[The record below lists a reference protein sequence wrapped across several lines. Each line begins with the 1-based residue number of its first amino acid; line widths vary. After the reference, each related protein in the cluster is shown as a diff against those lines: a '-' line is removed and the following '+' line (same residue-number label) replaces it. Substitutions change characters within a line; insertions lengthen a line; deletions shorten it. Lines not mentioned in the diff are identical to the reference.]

1 MATFR
6 RFLLRLVHFFQPHR
20 ADSELERELAA
31 HLGVLEDEY
40 KRRGLTDAEARLAA
54 RRAFGGVAQAKEL
67 HRDAR
72 SFRWLSDLRQD
83 TRFAARALVGAPGFT
98 AVVIGTLALGIGAN
112 TAIFSVVHAV
122 LLRSLP
128 YPGADRFVRI
138 AIQFDPDDG
147 SGSKTSAA
155 PVSFQDLE
163 VLRSRSRTLS
173 NLGSYGPEAVTLS
186 GRGEAVHL
194 SGVRISPQVMAML
207 EATPLMGRLL
217 EPREEA
223 SGLDRVAVISYSMWQ
238 RRFGADDAILGKPI
252 VLDGIQYEV
261 VGVMRPGFQ
270 FPNADAEFWTPFVW
284 RPGQRS
290 TVVGRLTAGASFLT
304 ASTEVNDLMRLARE
318 ERRSAGGPSP
328 IGPLSSPGA
337 APRPGPPPSAGPPP
351 PPGSRAGAPPPP
363 PGPGAGSPPPPPG
376 PGAGPPPPP
385 SGGAAKGAGTLRS
398 EPIPKRFFVVN
409 LHGELVAGAKT
420 PLVILSGAVGFVLL
434 IACVNV
440 GGLLLARGIRRE
452 REIWV
457 RLALGA
463 GRGRVVRQ
471 LVTESMLL
479 TLVGGFAGI
488 WLAVSGVRW
497 LRVFG
502 AGMPRQ
508 DLGASSIV
516 PRLHEVGIDGTV
528 LLFALGVSVVA
539 GLACGL
545 APALWQSHVE
555 ARGELARET
564 SLSAPGFN
572 VFRRSRGRALLVVVQ
587 IGLAVVLLLSS
598 GLLIRS
604 FLKLS
609 SVDPGY
615 ATTRVLTF
623 QVALSPNQPALRFSE
638 ELIAR
643 VQGLPGVRAAGYA
656 DHLPLTRSNLGH
668 AQLSPR
674 SQARQSSTAA
684 PPPPPPPGVVGKP
697 DFPVAHLV
705 SRDFLSAL
713 GVDVIEGRGFSD
725 ADPVGRPHSLLIN
738 RTLARSGFV
747 GENPVGAR
755 VYTGDVPWDI
765 IGIVEDVRET
775 GLADPPGSAIFANL
789 ERAGADSRLFEHSS
803 PYFAVRTDG
812 SPTALVPA
820 IREIV
825 RQLDPQTAPDRIAT
839 MEQILSNSM
848 LQPRFYAGMFGLF
861 ALIAGTLAVVGIY
874 GGIAFAVSSRTREIG
889 IRVALGASR
898 YQVFRAIVGD
908 VLLLA
913 AVGIAAGVAGGAML
927 TRYLQ
932 QMLFELTPL
941 DPAVFI
947 AMPVVLAS
955 AVLGAAFLSARPAL
969 TVVPLAALRHE

>member
-20 ADSELERELAA
+20 AESELERELAA

-98 AVVIGTLALGIGAN
+98 AVVVGTLALGIGAN

-128 YPGADRFVRI
+128 FPGADRFVRI
-138 AIQFDPDDG
+138 ATQFQPDDG
-147 SGSKTSAA
+147 SGIKTSVA
-155 PVSFQDLE
+155 SMSSEDLE
-163 VLRSRSRTLS
+163 FLRSRSRTLS
-173 NLGSYGPEAVTLS
+173 NLGTYVLEAVTLS
-186 GRGEAVHL
+186 GRGEATHL
-194 SGVRISPQVMAML
+194 NGVRISPQVMAML

-223 SGLDRVAVISYSMWQ
+223 AGLDRVTVISYAMWQ
-238 RRFGADDAILGKPI
+238 RRFGGDDAILGKTI

-284 RPGQRS
+284 GVRQRPH
-290 TVVGRLTAGASFLT
+290 VVGRLAAGASFLT
-304 ASTEVNDLMRLARE
+304 ASTEVNDLMRVLGE
-318 ERRSAGGPSP
+318 ERRSAGGPSS
-328 IGPLSSPGA
+328 IGPPSSPGA

-351 PPGSRAGAPPPP
+351 PPGPRAGPPPPP
-363 PGPGAGSPPPPPG
+363 PGPGP
-376 PGAGPPPPP
+376 GPPPPP
-385 SGGAAKGAGTLRS
+385 SGGPARGAGPR
-398 EPIPKRFFVVN
+398 EPIWRRLIVVS
-409 LHGELVAGAKT
+409 LHGDLTAAART
-420 PLVILSGAVGFVLL
+420 PLVILSSAVGFVLL

-463 GRGRVVRQ
+463 GRSRVVRQ

-488 WLAVSGVRW
+488 WLAVAGVRW
-497 LRVFG
+497 LRMFG

-516 PRLHEVGIDGTV
+516 PRLDEVGIDGTV
-528 LLFALGVSVVA
+528 LLFALGVSTIA

-555 ARGELARET
+555 ARGALARET

-572 VFRRSRGRALLVVVQ
+572 LLRRSRGRALLVVVQ
-587 IGLAVVLLLSS
+587 IGLAVVLLLGS

-643 VQGLPGVRAAGYA
+643 VQRLPGVQAAGYA

-668 AQLSPR
+668 THLSTR
-674 SQARQSSTAA
+674 SQAGQSVGP
-684 PPPPPPPGVVGKP
+684 PPPPPPPGVVGTP
-697 DFPVAHLV
+697 EFPITHLV

-713 GVDVIEGRGFSD
+713 GVDVIAGRGFSD

-747 GENPVGAR
+747 GENPVGTR

-839 MEQILSNSM
+839 MEQILSNSI

-947 AMPVVLAS
+947 AVPLVLGS

-969 TVVPLAALRHE
+969 TVAPLAALRHE

>member
-1 MATFR
+1 M
-6 RFLLRLVHFFQPHR
+6 
-20 ADSELERELAA
+20 
-31 HLGVLEDEY
+31 GCC
-40 KRRGLTDAEARLAA
+40 
-54 RRAFGGVAQAKEL
+54 
-67 HRDAR
+67 
-72 SFRWLSDLRQD
+72 
-83 TRFAARALVGAPGFT
+83 
-98 AVVIGTLALGIGAN
+98 
-112 TAIFSVVHAV
+112 
-122 LLRSLP
+122 
-128 YPGADRFVRI
+128 
-138 AIQFDPDDG
+138 
-147 SGSKTSAA
+147 
-155 PVSFQDLE
+155 
-163 VLRSRSRTLS
+163 SR
-173 NLGSYGPEAVTLS
+173 
-186 GRGEAVHL
+186 
-194 SGVRISPQVMAML
+194 
-207 EATPLMGRLL
+207 
-217 EPREEA
+217 EA
-223 SGLDRVAVISYSMWQ
+223 SGA
-238 RRFGADDAILGKPI
+238 
-252 VLDGIQYEV
+252 
-261 VGVMRPGFQ
+261 
-270 FPNADAEFWTPFVW
+270 NA
-284 RPGQRS
+284 R
-290 TVVGRLTAGASFLT
+290 
-304 ASTEVNDLMRLARE
+304 
-318 ERRSAGGPSP
+318 
-328 IGPLSSPGA
+328 
-337 APRPGPPPSAGPPP
+337 
-351 PPGSRAGAPPPP
+351 
-363 PGPGAGSPPPPPG
+363 
-376 PGAGPPPPP
+376 
-385 SGGAAKGAGTLRS
+385 
-398 EPIPKRFFVVN
+398 
-409 LHGELVAGAKT
+409 
-420 PLVILSGAVGFVLL
+420 
-434 IACVNV
+434 
-440 GGLLLARGIRRE
+440 
-452 REIWV
+452 IWV

-463 GRGRVVRQ
+463 GRSRVVRQ

-516 PRLHEVGIDGTV
+516 PRLDEVGIDGTV

-572 VFRRSRGRALLVVVQ
+572 LFRRSRGRALLVVVQ
-587 IGLAVVLLLSS
+587 IGLAVVLLLGS

-623 QVALSPNQPALRFSE
+623 QVALSPNQSALRFSE

-668 AQLSPR
+668 VQLSPR
-674 SQARQSSTAA
+674 SQARQSTAA
-684 PPPPPPPGVVGKP
+684 PPPPPPGVPGKP

-747 GENPVGAR
+747 GEHPVGTR

-775 GLADPPGSAIFANL
+775 GLADPPGPRSL
-789 ERAGADSRLFEHSS
+789 PTWSDRVTDSSCLITPP

-825 RQLDPQTAPDRIAT
+825 RQLDPQSAPDRIAT
-839 MEQILSNSM
+839 MEQILSNSI

-941 DPAVFI
+941 DPGVFI

-969 TVVPLAALRHE
+969 TVAPLTALRHE

>member
-1 MATFR
+1 MATVQ
-6 RFLLRLVHFFQPHR
+6 RFLLRLVHFFRPHR
-20 ADSELERELAA
+20 AESELERELAA

-40 KRRGLTDAEARLAA
+40 KRRGMADDDARLAA
-54 RRAFGGVAQAKEL
+54 RRALGGVAQVKEL

-72 SFRWLSDLRQD
+72 SFRWLNDLRQD
-83 TRFAARALVGAPGFT
+83 TRFAVRALLRAPGFT
-98 AVVIGTLALGIGAN
+98 AVVVGTLALGIGAN

-128 YPGADRFVRI
+128 FPGADRFVRI
-138 AIQFDPDDG
+138 AMQFDPEDG
-147 SGSKTSAA
+147 SGIKTSAA
-155 PVSFQDLE
+155 PMSFPDLE

-173 NLGSYGPEAVTLS
+173 NVGTYVTEAVTLS
-186 GRGEAVHL
+186 GRGEAAYMT
-194 SGVRISPQVMAML
+194 GVRISPQVMAML

-217 EPREEA
+217 EPRDEA

-238 RRFGADDAILGKPI
+238 RRFGADDAILGKTI
-252 VLDGIQYEV
+252 ALDGIQYEI
-261 VGVMRPGFQ
+261 VGVMRPGFE

-284 RPGQRS
+284 GPRQRP
-290 TVVGRLTAGASFLT
+290 TIVGRLTGGASFQT
-304 ASTEVNDLMRLARE
+304 ASTEVTDLMRLARE
-318 ERRSAGGPSP
+318 DSRSP
-328 IGPLSSPGA
+328 
-337 APRPGPPPSAGPPP
+337 GPPP
-351 PPGSRAGAPPPP
+351 PPESRAGAPPPP
-363 PGPGAGSPPPPPG
+363 PGPRAGPPPPPPGPHAGPPSPPPGPRAGPPPPPG
-376 PGAGPPPPP
+376 PGAAPPSPP
-385 SGGAAKGAGTLRS
+385 SGGAAKGAGIFRS
-398 EPIPKRFFVVN
+398 EPIPTRFFVVP
-409 LHGELVAGAKT
+409 LHAELIAGAKT
-420 PLVILSGAVGFVLL
+420 PLVILSAAVGFVLL

-457 RLALGA
+457 RMALGA

-479 TLVGGFAGI
+479 TLVGGLAGI
-488 WLAVSGVRW
+488 WLAVTGVRW

-502 AGMPRQ
+502 AAMPRQ
-508 DLGASSIV
+508 DLGAASIV
-516 PRLHEVGIDGTV
+516 PRLDEVGIDVTV
-528 LLFALGVSVVA
+528 LLFALAVSVGA

-555 ARGELARET
+555 ARGELARGT
-564 SLSAPGFN
+564 SVSAPGFN

-587 IGLAVVLLLSS
+587 ISLAVVLLLGS

-604 FLKLS
+604 VLKLS
-609 SVDPGY
+609 SVNPGY

-623 QVALSPNQPALRFSE
+623 QVALPPNQSALTFSE

-643 VQGLPGVRAAGYA
+643 VQRLSGVRAAGYA

-668 AQLSPR
+668 VRLSLR
-674 SQARQSSTAA
+674 SQTRQSTSA
-684 PPPPPPPGVVGKP
+684 PLPPPPPGVGEP

-705 SRDFLSAL
+705 SRGFLPAL

-738 RTLARSGFV
+738 RALARSGFA
-747 GENPVGAR
+747 GEHPVGTR

-765 IGIVEDVRET
+765 VGIVEDVRET
-775 GLADPPGSAIFANL
+775 GLADPPGAAIFANL
-789 ERAGADSRLFEHSS
+789 ERTGADSTLFEHSS

-820 IREIV
+820 IRAIV
-825 RQLDPQTAPDRIAT
+825 RQLDPQVAPDRIAT
-839 MEQILSNSM
+839 MEDIVSNSI

-861 ALIAGTLAVVGIY
+861 AFIAGTLAVVGIY

-889 IRVALGASR
+889 IRMALGASK
-898 YQVFRAIVGD
+898 YQVFRAVVGD
-908 VLLLA
+908 VLVLA
-913 AVGIAAGVAGGAML
+913 AVGIATGVAGGAML

-932 QMLFELTPL
+932 QMLFGLTPL

-969 TVVPLAALRHE
+969 SVAPLTALRHE

>member
-1 MATFR
+1 MAAIR
-6 RFLLRLVHFFQPHR
+6 RFLHRLVHFVQPYR
-20 ADSELERELAA
+20 AESELERELAA
-31 HLGVLEDEY
+31 HLGVAEDEY

-54 RRAFGGVAQAKEL
+54 RRALGGVTRAQEL

-72 SFRWLSDLRQD
+72 SFRWLNDLRQD
-83 TRFAARALVGAPGFT
+83 TRFAVRALRRAPGFT
-98 AVVIGTLALGIGAN
+98 AVVVSTLALGIGAN

-128 YPGADRFVRI
+128 YPGADRFIRI
-138 AIQFDPDDG
+138 AIDFDPDDG
-147 SGSKTSAA
+147 SGPTTSAA

-163 VLRSRSRTLS
+163 VLRSRSQALS
-173 NLGSYGPEAVTLS
+173 NLGTYVPEAVTLS

-194 SGVRISPQVMAML
+194 GGVRISPQVMAML

-217 EPREEA
+217 EPRDEA

-238 RRFGADDAILGKPI
+238 RRLGADDHVLGKAI
-252 VLDGIQYEV
+252 VLDGLHYQV

-270 FPNADAEFWTPFVW
+270 FPNADAEFWTPLVW
-284 RPGQRS
+284 GPRDRR
-290 TVVGRLTAGASFLT
+290 TVVGRLTAAASLLT

-318 ERRSAGGPSP
+318 EHRP
-328 IGPLSSPGA
+328 PG
-337 APRPGPPPSAGPPP
+337 GPPPPPAPRAGPPP
-351 PPGSRAGAPPPP
+351 PP
-363 PGPGAGSPPPPPG
+363 PGPA
-376 PGAGPPPPP
+376 AGPPPPP
-385 SGGAAKGAGTLRS
+385 SGGAKSAGTLRS
-398 EPIPKRFFVVN
+398 EPMPQRFLVVG
-409 LHGELVAGAKT
+409 LLGELIAGAKT

-463 GRGRVVRQ
+463 GRSRVVRQ
-471 LVTESMLL
+471 LITESLLL
-479 TLVGGFAGI
+479 TLVGGFAGV
-488 WLAVSGVRW
+488 WLAVTGIRW

-508 DLGASSIV
+508 DLGATAIV
-516 PRLHEVGIDGTV
+516 PRLDEVGIDGTV
-528 LLFALGVSVVA
+528 LLFALGVSIVA
-539 GLACGL
+539 GLACGA

-555 ARGELARET
+555 VRGELARET
-564 SLSAPGFN
+564 SLSSPGFDL
-572 VFRRSRGRALLVVVQ
+572 FRRSRGRALLVVVQ
-587 IGLAVVLLLSS
+587 VGLAIVLLLSS

-615 ATTRVLTF
+615 ATTGVLTF
-623 QVALSPNQPALRFSE
+623 QVALPPNQSALTFSE

-643 VQGLPGVRAAGYA
+643 VERLPGVRAAGYA

-668 AQLSPR
+668 AQLSSR
-674 SQARQSSTAA
+674 SQARQSAVA
-684 PPPPPPPGVVGKP
+684 PPPPPPPGVTGKP
-697 DFPVAHLV
+697 DFPVVHLV

-725 ADPVGRPHSLLIN
+725 ADPVGGPHSLLIN

-747 GENPVGAR
+747 GEHPVGTR
-755 VYTGDVPWDI
+755 VYTGNVPWDI
-765 IGIVEDVRET
+765 IGVVEDVRET

-789 ERAGADSRLFEHSS
+789 DRAGADSTLFEHSS

-820 IREIV
+820 IRAIA
-825 RQLDPQTAPDRIAT
+825 RQLDPQIAPDRIAT
-839 MEQILSNSM
+839 MEEILSNSI
-848 LQPRFYAGMFGLF
+848 LQPRFYAGVFGLF

-889 IRVALGASR
+889 IRVALGASK

-908 VLLLA
+908 MLLLA
-913 AVGIAAGVAGGAML
+913 AVGIAGGVSGGAML

-947 AMPVVLAS
+947 AVPVVLAG
-955 AVLGAAFLSARPAL
+955 AVVGAAFLSARPAL
-969 TVVPLAALRHE
+969 TVAPLAALRHE

>member
-1 MATFR
+1 MATLR
-6 RFLLRLVHFFQPHR
+6 RFLLRLVNFFQPHR
-20 ADSELERELAA
+20 AESELERELAA
-31 HLGVLEDEY
+31 HVGVLEDEY

-83 TRFAARALVGAPGFT
+83 TRFAARALLRAPGFT
-98 AVVIGTLALGIGAN
+98 AVVVGTLALGIGAN

-122 LLRSLP
+122 LRSLP

-138 AIQFDPDDG
+138 AIQFDPGDG
-147 SGSKTSAA
+147 SGIKTSAA
-155 PVSFQDLE
+155 PVSIQDLD

-173 NLGSYGPEAVTLS
+173 NLGTYDTEAVTLS

-194 SGVRISPQVMAML
+194 NGVRISPQVMAML

-217 EPREEA
+217 EPGEEA
-223 SGLDRVAVISYSMWQ
+223 AGLDRVAVISHSMWQ
-238 RRFGADDAILGKPI
+238 RRLGADDAILGKTI

-270 FPNADAEFWTPFVW
+270 FPNPDTEFWTPFVW
-284 RPGQRS
+284 GPRQRPM
-290 TVVGRLTAGASFLT
+290 VVGRLTAGASFLT
-304 ASTEVNDLMRLARE
+304 ASTEVNDLMRVARE
-318 ERRSAGGPSP
+318 ERRSAG
-328 IGPLSSPGA
+328 
-337 APRPGPPPSAGPPP
+337 PPP
-351 PPGSRAGAPPPP
+351 PPGAGVGAPPP
-363 PGPGAGSPPPPPG
+363 PGPGP
-376 PGAGPPPPP
+376 GPPPPP
-385 SGGAAKGAGTLRS
+385 SGGAATGVGPLRS
-398 EPIPKRFFVVN
+398 EPIPTRFFVVA
-409 LHGELVAGAKT
+409 LHDESGAKT

-463 GRGRVVRQ
+463 GRSRVVRQ

-479 TLVGGFAGI
+479 TLVGGFSGI

-508 DLGASSIV
+508 DLGVSSIV
-516 PRLHEVGIDGTV
+516 PRLHEVGIDATV

-545 APALWQSHVE
+545 APALWQTHVE
-555 ARGELARET
+555 VRGELARET
-564 SLSAPGFN
+564 MLSAPGFN
-572 VFRRSRGRALLVVVQ
+572 LFRRSRGRALLVVVQ
-587 IGLAVVLLLSS
+587 IGLAVVLLLGS

-623 QVALSPNQPALRFSE
+623 QVALSPNQPALRFSD

-668 AQLSPR
+668 AQLSHR
-674 SQARQSSTAA
+674 SDARQSTVA
-684 PPPPPPPGVVGKP
+684 PPPPPPSVTGQP
-697 DFPVAHLV
+697 DFPAAHLV

-725 ADPVGRPHSLLIN
+725 ADPVSRPHSLLIN

-747 GENPVGAR
+747 GEHPVGTR

-775 GLADPPGSAIFANL
+775 GLADLPGSAIFANV
-789 ERAGADSRLFEHSS
+789 ERTGADSTLFEHSS

-812 SPTALVPA
+812 APTALVPA
-820 IREIV
+820 IRDIV

-839 MEQILSNSM
+839 MEQILSNSI
-848 LQPRFYAGMFGLF
+848 LQPRFYAGTFGLF

-874 GGIAFAVSSRTREIG
+874 GSIAFAVSSRTREIG

-898 YQVFRAIVGD
+898 QHVFRAIVGD

-913 AVGIAAGVAGGAML
+913 AVGIAAGVAGGAVL

-932 QMLFELTPL
+932 QMLFDLTPL

-947 AMPVVLAS
+947 AMPIVLAG
-955 AVLGAAFLSARPAL
+955 AVLGAALLSARPAL
-969 TVVPLAALRHE
+969 TVAPLAALRHE

>member
-1 MATFR
+1 MATIR

-20 ADSELERELAA
+20 AEFELERELAA

-40 KRRGLTDAEARLAA
+40 KRRGLTDADARFAA
-54 RRAFGGVAQAKEL
+54 RRALGGVARAKEL

-72 SFRWLSDLRQD
+72 SFRWLNDLRQD
-83 TRFAARALVGAPGFT
+83 LRFAVRALLRAPGFT
-98 AVVIGTLALGIGAN
+98 AVVVGTLALGIGAN

-128 YPGADRFVRI
+128 YPGADRFIRI
-138 AIQFDPDDG
+138 AIRFDPDDG
-147 SGSKTSAA
+147 SGIKTSAA
-155 PVSFQDLE
+155 PVSFQDLDL
-163 VLRSRSRTLS
+163 LRSRSQTLS
-173 NLGSYGPEAVTLS
+173 NLGTYVPEAVTLS

-194 SGVRISPQVMAML
+194 SGVRISPQIMAML
-207 EATPLMGRLL
+207 EATPMMGRLL

-223 SGLDRVAVISYSMWQ
+223 AGLDRVAVISFTMWQ
-238 RRFGADDAILGKPI
+238 RRLGADVDILGKTI

-270 FPNADAEFWTPFVW
+270 FPNADAEFWTPLVW
-284 RPGQRS
+284 GPRDRRA
-290 TVVGRLTAGASFLT
+290 VVGRLTAGASLLT
-304 ASTEVNDLMRLARE
+304 ATTEVNDLMRLAQQ
-318 ERRSAGGPSP
+318 ERRSAGGP
-328 IGPLSSPGA
+328 
-337 APRPGPPPSAGPPP
+337 PRPPGPRASSPPP
-351 PPGSRAGAPPPP
+351 PPGS
-363 PGPGAGSPPPPPG
+363 
-376 PGAGPPPPP
+376 GAGPPPPP
-385 SGGAAKGAGTLRS
+385 SEGAESAGALRS
-398 EPIPKRFFVVN
+398 EPIPTRFFVVP
-409 LHGELVAGAKT
+409 LHDELIASAKT
-420 PLVILSGAVGFVLL
+420 PLVILSGAVLFVLL

-463 GRGRVVRQ
+463 GRSRVVRQ

-479 TLVGGFAGI
+479 TLVGGLTGI
-488 WLAVSGVRW
+488 WLALSGVRW

-502 AGMPRQ
+502 AGMSRQ

-516 PRLHEVGIDGTV
+516 PRLHEVGIDRTV

-572 VFRRSRGRALLVVVQ
+572 LFRRSRGRALLVVVQ
-587 IGLAVVLLLSS
+587 IGLAVVLLLGS

-623 QVALSPNQPALRFSE
+623 QVALAPNQSALRFSE

-643 VQGLPGVRAAGYA
+643 VHRLPGVQAAGYA

-668 AQLSPR
+668 VQLSR
-674 SQARQSSTAA
+674 GSQAGQSAVAS
-684 PPPPPPPGVVGKP
+684 PPPPPPGVAGKP

-705 SRDFLSAL
+705 SRDFLPAL

-725 ADPVGRPHSLLIN
+725 ADPVGPPHGLLIN

-747 GENPVGAR
+747 GEHPVGAR

-775 GLADPPGSAIFANL
+775 GLADPPGAAIFANL
-789 ERAGADSRLFEHSS
+789 ERAGADSRLFENSS
-803 PYFAVRTDG
+803 PYFAVRTDR

-820 IREIV
+820 IREIA

-839 MEQILSNSM
+839 MEQILSNSI
-848 LQPRFYAGMFGLF
+848 LQPRFYAEMFGLF
-861 ALIAGTLAVVGIY
+861 ALIAGTLAVVAIY

-898 YQVFRAIVGD
+898 YQVFRAIAGD

-947 AMPVVLAS
+947 AMPVVLGS

-969 TVVPLAALRHE
+969 TVAPLSALRHE

>member
-1 MATFR
+1 MATVR
-6 RFLLRLVHFFQPHR
+6 RFLFRLVHFFQPHR
-20 ADSELERELAA
+20 AESELERELAA

-72 SFRWLSDLRQD
+72 SFRWLNDLRQD
-83 TRFAARALVGAPGFT
+83 TRFAARALLRAPAFT
-98 AVVIGTLALGIGAN
+98 AVVVGTLALGIGAN

-138 AIQFDPDDG
+138 DAQFDPDDG
-147 SGSKTSAA
+147 SGIKTSAA

-173 NLGSYGPEAVTLS
+173 NLGTYRTEAVTLS

-194 SGVRISPQVMAML
+194 NGVQISPQVMAML
-207 EATPLMGRLL
+207 EATPLIGRLL

-223 SGLDRVAVISYSMWQ
+223 AGLDRVAVISYSMWQ
-238 RRFGADDAILGKPI
+238 RRLGADEAILGKTI

-270 FPNADAEFWTPFVW
+270 FPNADAEFWTPLVW
-284 RPGQRS
+284 RPWQRS
-290 TVVGRLTAGASFLT
+290 RVVGRLTAGASFLT

-318 ERRSAGGPSP
+318 ERRSAGRPSP
-328 IGPLSSPGA
+328 TG
-337 APRPGPPPSAGPPP
+337 GPPP

-363 PGPGAGSPPPPPG
+363 PGPGAGPPPPPG
-376 PGAGPPPPP
+376 GGAG
-385 SGGAAKGAGTLRS
+385 KGDGPLRS
-398 EPIPKRFFVVN
+398 EPIPTRFFVVA
-409 LHGELVAGAKT
+409 LHDSAAAKT
-420 PLVILSGAVGFVLL
+420 PLVILSVAVGFVLL
-434 IACVNV
+434 IACVNA

-463 GRGRVVRQ
+463 GRSRVVRQ
-471 LVTESMLL
+471 LVTESTLL

-508 DLGASSIV
+508 DLDVSSVV
-516 PRLHEVGIDGTV
+516 PRLDEVGIDGTV

-572 VFRRSRGRALLVVVQ
+572 LFRRSRGRALVVVVQ
-587 IGLAVVLLLSS
+587 IGLAVVLLLGS
-598 GLLIRS
+598 GLVIRS

-609 SVDPGY
+609 SVNPGY
-615 ATTRVLTF
+615 ATTRLLTF
-623 QVALSPNQPALRFSE
+623 QVPLSPNQSALRFSAD
-638 ELIAR
+638 LIAR
-643 VQGLPGVRAAGYA
+643 IKGLPGVRAAGYA
-656 DHLPLTRSNLGH
+656 DHLPLSRSNPHVDLSTRS
-668 AQLSPR
+668 AP
-674 SQARQSSTAA
+674 SQSIGP
-684 PPPPPPPGVVGKP
+684 PPPPPPPGINGRP
-697 DFPVAHLV
+697 EFPVAHIV
-705 SRDFLSAL
+705 SRDFLAAL
-713 GVDVIEGRGFSD
+713 GIAVVEGRGFSD
-725 ADPVGRPHSLLIN
+725 ADPVGRPHSMLIN
-738 RTLARSGFV
+738 RTLARSGFL
-747 GENPVGAR
+747 GEHPVGTR
-755 VYTGDVPWDI
+755 VYTADVPWDI
-765 IGIVEDVRET
+765 TGIVEDARET
-775 GLADPPGSAIFANL
+775 GLADPPGPEIFVSL
-789 ERAGADSRLFEHSS
+789 ERSGTDDEQFGHSS
-803 PYFAVRTDG
+803 PYFAVRTDIP
-812 SPTALVPA
+812 SASLIPA
-820 IREIV
+820 IRRIV
-825 RQLDPQTAPDRIAT
+825 NEVDPQTAPDRIAT
-839 MEQILSNSM
+839 MEQILSNSI

-889 IRVALGASR
+889 IRVALGASQF
-898 YQVFRAIVGD
+898 QVFRAIVGD

-913 AVGIAAGVAGGAML
+913 ALGIAAGVAGGAML

-947 AMPVVLAS
+947 AMPLVLAS

-969 TVVPLAALRHE
+969 TVAPLAALRHE

>member
-1 MATFR
+1 MTTVR

-20 ADSELERELAA
+20 AESELERELAA

-72 SFRWLSDLRQD
+72 SFRWLNDLRQD
-83 TRFAARALVGAPGFT
+83 TRFAVRALLRAPGFT
-98 AVVIGTLALGIGAN
+98 AVVVGTLALGIGAN

-128 YPGADRFVRI
+128 YPGADRFARI
-138 AIQFDPDDG
+138 VTQFQPNDG
-147 SGSKTSAA
+147 SGIKTSVASE
-155 PVSFQDLE
+155 SFEDLE
-163 VLRSRSRTLS
+163 FLRSRSRTLS
-173 NLGSYGPEAVTLS
+173 NLGTYVPDAVTLS
-186 GRGEAVHL
+186 GRGEVVHL
-194 SGVRISPQVMAML
+194 NGVRISPQVMAML
-207 EATPLMGRLL
+207 DATPLMGRLL

-223 SGLDRVAVISYSMWQ
+223 AGLDRVAVISYAMWQ
-238 RRFGADDAILGKPI
+238 RRFGGDDAILGKTI

-284 RPGQRS
+284 GPQQRPH
-290 TVVGRLTAGASFLT
+290 VVGRLAAGASFPT
-304 ASTEVNDLMRLARE
+304 ASTEINDLMRLLGE
-318 ERRSAGGPSP
+318 ERRSA
-328 IGPLSSPGA
+328 
-337 APRPGPPPSAGPPP
+337 
-351 PPGSRAGAPPPP
+351 
-363 PGPGAGSPPPPPG
+363 PPPG

-385 SGGAAKGAGTLRS
+385 GRGPAVGAGPPRL
-398 EPIPKRFFVVN
+398 EPIWRRLMVVS
-409 LHGELVAGAKT
+409 LHGDLTAAART

-488 WLAVSGVRW
+488 WLAVGGVRW

-508 DLGASSIV
+508 DLGASSIL
-516 PRLHEVGIDGTV
+516 PRLDEVGIDGTV
-528 LLFALGVSVVA
+528 LLFALGVSIVA

-572 VFRRSRGRALLVVVQ
+572 LFHHSRGRAVLVVVQ
-587 IGLAVVLLLSS
+587 IGLAVVLLLSG

-615 ATTRVLTF
+615 ATTRVITF
-623 QVALSPNQPALRFSE
+623 QVALPANQPALRFSE
-638 ELIAR
+638 QLIAR
-643 VQGLPGVRAAGYA
+643 VQGLPGVKAAGYA

-668 AQLSPR
+668 AHLSTR
-674 SQARQSSTAA
+674 SRAGQSTGP
-684 PPPPPPPGVVGKP
+684 PPPPPPPGVVGTP
-697 DFPVAHLV
+697 EFPITHLV
-705 SRDFLSAL
+705 SRGFLSAL
-713 GVDVIEGRGFSD
+713 GVQVIEGRGFSD

-747 GENPVGAR
+747 GENPIGTR
-755 VYTGDVPWDI
+755 VYTNGIPWDI

-775 GLADPPGSAIFANL
+775 GLADPPGPEIFANL
-789 ERAGADSRLFEHSS
+789 EQTGTGGLFEHSS

-812 SPTALVPA
+812 SAAALVPA

-825 RQLDPQTAPDRIAT
+825 RQLDPQMAPDRIGT
-839 MEQILSNSM
+839 MEEILSNSI

-874 GGIAFAVSSRTREIG
+874 GVIAFAVSSRTREIG

-898 YQVFRAIVGD
+898 RQVFRTIVGD

-947 AMPVVLAS
+947 AMPAVLAG

-969 TVVPLAALRHE
+969 TVPPLAALRHE

>member
-1 MATFR
+1 MATVR

-20 ADSELERELAA
+20 AESELERELAA

-54 RRAFGGVAQAKEL
+54 RRALGGVAQAKEL

-72 SFRWLSDLRQD
+72 SFRWLGDLRQD
-83 TRFAARALVGAPGFT
+83 ARFAVRALLRAPAFT
-98 AVVIGTLALGIGAN
+98 AVVVSTLALGIGAN

-138 AIQFDPDDG
+138 AIQFDPGDG

-163 VLRSRSRTLS
+163 VLRSRSQTLS
-173 NLGSYGPEAVTLS
+173 NLGTYVPEAVSLS

-207 EATPLMGRLL
+207 DATPLMGRLL
-217 EPREEA
+217 EPREEE
-223 SGLDRVAVISYSMWQ
+223 SGRDRVAVISYSMWQ
-238 RRFGADDAILGKPI
+238 RRLSADDAILGKTI

-284 RPGQRS
+284 GPRQRPA
-290 TVVGRLTAGASFLT
+290 VVGRLTAGASFLT

-318 ERRSAGGPSP
+318 ERRSAG
-328 IGPLSSPGA
+328 
-337 APRPGPPPSAGPPP
+337 
-351 PPGSRAGAPPPP
+351 PPPP
-363 PGPGAGSPPPPPG
+363 PGPRAGASPPPAGPGAGPPPPPPG
-376 PGAGPPPPP
+376 PGAGPTPPP
-385 SGGAAKGAGTLRS
+385 SGSAAKGAGPLRS
-398 EPIPKRFFVVN
+398 EPIPTRFFVVA
-409 LHGELVAGAKT
+409 LHDELIAGAKT

-463 GRGRVVRQ
+463 GRSRVVRQ

-502 AGMPRQ
+502 AGIPRQ
-508 DLGASSIV
+508 DLGVSSIV

-528 LLFALGVSVVA
+528 LLFALGVSAVA

-572 VFRRSRGRALLVVVQ
+572 LFRRSRGRALLVVVQ
-587 IGLAVVLLLSS
+587 IGLAVVLLLGS

-609 SVDPGY
+609 SVNPGY

-623 QVALSPNQPALRFSE
+623 QVALSPNQSALRFSE
-638 ELIAR
+638 QLIAR

-656 DHLPLTRSNLGH
+656 DHLPLTRNNLGH
-668 AQLSPR
+668 AQLSTR
-674 SQARQSSTAA
+674 SQAPQSTVA
-684 PPPPPPPGVVGKP
+684 PLPPPPPGVAGRP
-697 DFPVAHLV
+697 DFPVVHLV

-747 GENPVGAR
+747 GNSPIGTR
-755 VYTGDVPWDI
+755 VYTGGDVPWDI

-775 GLADPPGSAIFANL
+775 GLADQTGPEIFANL
-789 ERAGADSRLFEHSS
+789 ERTGADSRLFEHSS

-839 MEQILSNSM
+839 MEQILSNSI

-889 IRVALGASR
+889 IRVALGASKFH
-898 YQVFRAIVGD
+898 VFRAIVGD
-908 VLLLA
+908 MLLLA

-932 QMLFELTPL
+932 QMLFDLTPL

-955 AVLGAAFLSARPAL
+955 AVLGAALLSARPAL
-969 TVVPLAALRHE
+969 TVAPLAALRHE

>member
-20 ADSELERELAA
+20 TESELERELAA

-54 RRAFGGVAQAKEL
+54 RRAFGGVAQTKEL

-72 SFRWLSDLRQD
+72 SFRWLNDLRQD
-83 TRFAARALVGAPGFT
+83 VRFAARALVGAPEFT

-138 AIQFDPDDG
+138 ATQFQPDDE
-147 SGSKTSAA
+147 SGIKTSAA
-155 PVSFQDLE
+155 SMSFEDLE
-163 VLRSRSRTLS
+163 FLRSRSRTLS
-173 NLGSYGPEAVTLS
+173 NLGTYVPEAVTLS
-186 GRGEAVHL
+186 GRGEAFHL
-194 SGVRISPQVMAML
+194 NGVRISPQVMAML
-207 EATPLMGRLL
+207 EATPLIGRLL

-223 SGLDRVAVISYSMWQ
+223 AGRDRVAVISYSMWQ
-238 RRFGADDAILGKPI
+238 HRFGGDDAILGKTI
-252 VLDGIQYEV
+252 VLDGIQYEI

-284 RPGQRS
+284 GLQQRPH
-290 TVVGRLTAGASFLT
+290 VVGRLAAGASFLT
-304 ASTEVNDLMRLARE
+304 ASTEVNDLMRVLGE
-318 ERRSAGGPSP
+318 ERRSAGAPSS
-328 IGPLSSPGA
+328 IGPPSSPGA

-351 PPGSRAGAPPPP
+351 PPGPRAGPPPP
-363 PGPGAGSPPPPPG
+363 PGGPG
-376 PGAGPPPPP
+376 PGPPPPP
-385 SGGAAKGAGTLRS
+385 SGGPAKGAGPR
-398 EPIPKRFFVVN
+398 EPIWRRLIVVS
-409 LHGELVAGAKT
+409 LHGDLTAAART

-457 RLALGA
+457 RVALGA
-463 GRGRVVRQ
+463 GRSRVVRQ

-488 WLAVSGVRW
+488 WLAVAGVRS
-497 LRVFG
+497 LRLFG

-516 PRLHEVGIDGTV
+516 PRLDEVGIDGTV

-539 GLACGL
+539 GVACGL

-572 VFRRSRGRALLVVVQ
+572 LFRRSRGRALLVVVQ
-587 IGLAVVLLLSS
+587 IGLAVVLLLGS

-643 VQGLPGVRAAGYA
+643 VQGLSGVQAAGYA

-668 AQLSPR
+668 THLSTR
-674 SQARQSSTAA
+674 SQAGQSMGP
-684 PPPPPPPGVVGKP
+684 PPPPPPPGVVGTP
-697 DFPVAHLV
+697 EFPTAHLV

-713 GVDVIEGRGFSD
+713 GVEVIEGRGFSD
-725 ADPVGRPHSLLIN
+725 ADPVSGPHSLLIN

-747 GENPVGAR
+747 GENPVGTR
-755 VYTGDVPWDI
+755 VYTNGIPWDI

-775 GLADPPGSAIFANL
+775 RLADPPGPGIFANL
-789 ERAGADSRLFEHSS
+789 ERAGAGGLFEHSS

-825 RQLDPQTAPDRIAT
+825 RQLDPQTAADGIAT
-839 MEQILSNSM
+839 MEEIISNSI

-889 IRVALGASR
+889 IRVALGASKF
-898 YQVFRAIVGD
+898 QVFRAIVGD
-908 VLLLA
+908 MLLLA
-913 AVGIAAGVAGGAML
+913 AVGIAAGVASGAML

-955 AVLGAAFLSARPAL
+955 AVLGAALLSAGPAL
-969 TVVPLAALRHE
+969 TVAPLAALRHE

>member
-20 ADSELERELAA
+20 TESELERELVS

-40 KRRGLTDAEARLAA
+40 KRRGLTDTEARLAA
-54 RRAFGGVAQAKEL
+54 RRAFGGVAQTKEL

-72 SFRWLSDLRQD
+72 SFRWLNDLRQD
-83 TRFAARALVGAPGFT
+83 VRFAARALVGAPEFT

-138 AIQFDPDDG
+138 ATQFQPDDE
-147 SGSKTSAA
+147 SGIKTSAA
-155 PVSFQDLE
+155 SMSFEDLE
-163 VLRSRSRTLS
+163 FLRSRSRTLS
-173 NLGSYGPEAVTLS
+173 NLGTYVPEAVTLS
-186 GRGEAVHL
+186 GRGEAFHL
-194 SGVRISPQVMAML
+194 NGVRISPQVMAML
-207 EATPLMGRLL
+207 EATPLIGRLL

-223 SGLDRVAVISYSMWQ
+223 AGRDRVAVISYSMWQ
-238 RRFGADDAILGKPI
+238 HRFGGDDAILGKTI
-252 VLDGIQYEV
+252 VLDGIQYEI

-284 RPGQRS
+284 GLQQRPH
-290 TVVGRLTAGASFLT
+290 VVGRLAAGASFLT
-304 ASTEVNDLMRLARE
+304 ASTEVNDLMRVLGE
-318 ERRSAGGPSP
+318 ERRSAGAPSS
-328 IGPLSSPGA
+328 IGPPSSPGA

-351 PPGSRAGAPPPP
+351 PPGPRAGPPPP
-363 PGPGAGSPPPPPG
+363 PGG

-385 SGGAAKGAGTLRS
+385 SGGPAKGAGPR
-398 EPIPKRFFVVN
+398 EPIWRRLIVVS
-409 LHGELVAGAKT
+409 LHGDLTAAART

-463 GRGRVVRQ
+463 GRSRVVRQ

-488 WLAVSGVRW
+488 WLAVAGVRS
-497 LRVFG
+497 LRLFG

-516 PRLHEVGIDGTV
+516 PRLDEVGIDGTV

-539 GLACGL
+539 GVACGL

-572 VFRRSRGRALLVVVQ
+572 LFRRSRGRALLVVVQ
-587 IGLAVVLLLSS
+587 IGLAVVLLLGS

-643 VQGLPGVRAAGYA
+643 VQGLSGVQAAGYA

-668 AQLSPR
+668 THLSTR
-674 SQARQSSTAA
+674 SQAGQSMGP
-684 PPPPPPPGVVGKP
+684 PPPPPPPGVVGTP
-697 DFPVAHLV
+697 EFPTAHLV

-713 GVDVIEGRGFSD
+713 GVEVIEGRGFSD
-725 ADPVGRPHSLLIN
+725 ADPVSGPHSLLIN

-747 GENPVGAR
+747 GDNPVGTR
-755 VYTGDVPWDI
+755 VYTNGIPWDI

-775 GLADPPGSAIFANL
+775 RLADPPGPGIFANL
-789 ERAGADSRLFEHSS
+789 ERAGAGGLFEHSS

-825 RQLDPQTAPDRIAT
+825 RQLDPQTAADGIAT
-839 MEQILSNSM
+839 MEEIISNSI

-889 IRVALGASR
+889 IRVALGASKF
-898 YQVFRAIVGD
+898 QVFRAIVGD
-908 VLLLA
+908 MLLLA
-913 AVGIAAGVAGGAML
+913 AVGIAAGVASGAML

-955 AVLGAAFLSARPAL
+955 AVLGAALLSAGPAL
-969 TVVPLAALRHE
+969 TVAPLAALRHE

>member
-20 ADSELERELAA
+20 TESELERELAA

-40 KRRGLTDAEARLAA
+40 KRRGLTDTEARLAA
-54 RRAFGGVAQAKEL
+54 RRAFGGVAQTKEL

-72 SFRWLSDLRQD
+72 SFRWLNDLRQD
-83 TRFAARALVGAPGFT
+83 VRFAARALVGAPEFPT
-98 AVVIGTLALGIGAN
+98 VVIGTLALGIGAN

-138 AIQFDPDDG
+138 ATQFQPDDE
-147 SGSKTSAA
+147 SGIKTSAA
-155 PVSFQDLE
+155 SMSFEDLE
-163 VLRSRSRTLS
+163 FLRSRSRTLS
-173 NLGSYGPEAVTLS
+173 NLGTYVPEAVTLS
-186 GRGEAVHL
+186 GRGEAFHL
-194 SGVRISPQVMAML
+194 NGVRISPQVMAML
-207 EATPLMGRLL
+207 EATPLIGRLL

-223 SGLDRVAVISYSMWQ
+223 AGRDRVAVISYSMWQ
-238 RRFGADDAILGKPI
+238 HRFGGDDAILGKTI
-252 VLDGIQYEV
+252 VLDGIQYEI

-284 RPGQRS
+284 GLQQRPH
-290 TVVGRLTAGASFLT
+290 VVGRLAAGASFLT
-304 ASTEVNDLMRLARE
+304 ASTEVNDLMRVLGE
-318 ERRSAGGPSP
+318 ERRSAGAPSS
-328 IGPLSSPGA
+328 IGPPSSPGA

-351 PPGSRAGAPPPP
+351 PPGPRAGPPPP
-363 PGPGAGSPPPPPG
+363 PGGTG
-376 PGAGPPPPP
+376 PAPPPPP
-385 SGGAAKGAGTLRS
+385 SGGPAKGAGPR
-398 EPIPKRFFVVN
+398 EPIWRRLIVVS
-409 LHGELVAGAKT
+409 LHGDLTAAART

-457 RLALGA
+457 RVALGA
-463 GRGRVVRQ
+463 GRSRVVRQ

-488 WLAVSGVRW
+488 WLAVAGVRS
-497 LRVFG
+497 LRLFG

-516 PRLHEVGIDGTV
+516 PRLDEVGIDGTV

-539 GLACGL
+539 GVACGL

-572 VFRRSRGRALLVVVQ
+572 LFRRSRGRALLVVVQ
-587 IGLAVVLLLSS
+587 IGLAVVLLLGS

-643 VQGLPGVRAAGYA
+643 VQGLSGVQAAGYA

-668 AQLSPR
+668 THLSTR
-674 SQARQSSTAA
+674 SQAGQSMGP
-684 PPPPPPPGVVGKP
+684 PPPPPPPGVVGTP
-697 DFPVAHLV
+697 EFPTTHLV

-713 GVDVIEGRGFSD
+713 GVEVIEGRGFSD
-725 ADPVGRPHSLLIN
+725 ADPVSGPHSLLIN

-747 GENPVGAR
+747 GENPVGTR
-755 VYTGDVPWDI
+755 VYTNGIPWDI

-775 GLADPPGSAIFANL
+775 RLADPPGPGIFANL
-789 ERAGADSRLFEHSS
+789 ERAGAGGLFEHSS

-825 RQLDPQTAPDRIAT
+825 RQLDPQTAADGIAT
-839 MEQILSNSM
+839 MEEIISNSI

-889 IRVALGASR
+889 IRVALGASKF
-898 YQVFRAIVGD
+898 QVFRAIVGD
-908 VLLLA
+908 MLLLA
-913 AVGIAAGVAGGAML
+913 AVGIAAGVASGAML

-955 AVLGAAFLSARPAL
+955 AVLGAALLSAGPAL
-969 TVVPLAALRHE
+969 TVAPLAALRHE

>member
-20 ADSELERELAA
+20 AESELERELAA

-83 TRFAARALVGAPGFT
+83 TRFAVRALLRAPGFT
-98 AVVIGTLALGIGAN
+98 AVVVGTLALGIGAN

-138 AIQFDPDDG
+138 AAQFDPDDG
-147 SGSKTSAA
+147 SGIKTSAA

-173 NLGSYGPEAVTLS
+173 NLGTYDTEAVTLS

-194 SGVRISPQVMAML
+194 NGVRISPQVMAML

-223 SGLDRVAVISYSMWQ
+223 AGLDRVAVISYSMWQ
-238 RRFGADDAILGKPI
+238 RRLGADEAILGKPI

-270 FPNADAEFWTPFVW
+270 FPNADAEFWTPLVW

-290 TVVGRLTAGASFLT
+290 RVVGRLTAGASFLT

-318 ERRSAGGPSP
+318 ERRSAG
-328 IGPLSSPGA
+328 
-337 APRPGPPPSAGPPP
+337 RPASARIPCRRSPP
-351 PPGSRAGAPPPP
+351 PPGPGAGPPPPP
-363 PGPGAGSPPPPPG
+363 PGPGAGPPPPPPG

-385 SGGAAKGAGTLRS
+385 SGGAGKGDGPLRS
-398 EPIPKRFFVVN
+398 EPIPTRFFVVA
-409 LHGELVAGAKT
+409 LHDSSGAKT
-420 PLVILSGAVGFVLL
+420 PLVILSVAVGFVLL
-434 IACVNV
+434 IACVNA

-463 GRGRVVRQ
+463 GRSRVVRQ

-508 DLGASSIV
+508 DLGVSSVV

-572 VFRRSRGRALLVVVQ
+572 LFRRSRGRALLVVVQ
-587 IGLAVVLLLSS
+587 IGLAVVLLLGS

-609 SVDPGY
+609 SVNPGY

-623 QVALSPNQPALRFSE
+623 QVPLSPNQSALRFSAD
-638 ELIAR
+638 LIAR
-643 VQGLPGVRAAGYA
+643 IKGLPGVRAAGYA

-668 AQLSPR
+668 VNLSTR
-674 SQARQSSTAA
+674 SAPSQSIG
-684 PPPPPPPGVVGKP
+684 PPPPPPPPDGRP
-697 DFPVAHLV
+697 DFPVAHIV
-705 SRDFLSAL
+705 SRDFLAAL
-713 GVDVIEGRGFSD
+713 GIAVVEGRGFSD

-738 RTLARSGFV
+738 RTLARSGWL
-747 GENPVGAR
+747 GEHPVGTR

-765 IGIVEDVRET
+765 TGIVEDARET
-775 GLADPPGSAIFANL
+775 GLADPPGPEIFVSL
-789 ERAGADSRLFEHSS
+789 ERSGTDDEMFGHSS
-803 PYFAVRTDG
+803 PYFAVRTDIPPA
-812 SPTALVPA
+812 SLIPA
-820 IREIV
+820 IRRIV
-825 RQLDPQTAPDRIAT
+825 NDVDPQTAPDRIAT
-839 MEQILSNSM
+839 MEQILSNSI

-889 IRVALGASR
+889 IRVALGASKF
-898 YQVFRAIVGD
+898 QVFRAIVGD

-932 QMLFELTPL
+932 QMLFDLTPL

-955 AVLGAAFLSARPAL
+955 AVLGAALLSARPAL
-969 TVVPLAALRHE
+969 TVAPLAALRHE

>member
-1 MATFR
+1 M
-6 RFLLRLVHFFQPHR
+6 
-20 ADSELERELAA
+20 
-31 HLGVLEDEY
+31 
-40 KRRGLTDAEARLAA
+40 
-54 RRAFGGVAQAKEL
+54 
-67 HRDAR
+67 
-72 SFRWLSDLRQD
+72 
-83 TRFAARALVGAPGFT
+83 
-98 AVVIGTLALGIGAN
+98 I
-112 TAIFSVVHAV
+112 
-122 LLRSLP
+122 
-128 YPGADRFVRI
+128 
-138 AIQFDPDDG
+138 
-147 SGSKTSAA
+147 
-155 PVSFQDLE
+155 
-163 VLRSRSRTLS
+163 
-173 NLGSYGPEAVTLS
+173 
-186 GRGEAVHL
+186 
-194 SGVRISPQVMAML
+194 
-207 EATPLMGRLL
+207 
-217 EPREEA
+217 
-223 SGLDRVAVISYSMWQ
+223 
-238 RRFGADDAILGKPI
+238 
-252 VLDGIQYEV
+252 
-261 VGVMRPGFQ
+261 
-270 FPNADAEFWTPFVW
+270 
-284 RPGQRS
+284 
-290 TVVGRLTAGASFLT
+290 
-304 ASTEVNDLMRLARE
+304 
-318 ERRSAGGPSP
+318 
-328 IGPLSSPGA
+328 
-337 APRPGPPPSAGPPP
+337 
-351 PPGSRAGAPPPP
+351 
-363 PGPGAGSPPPPPG
+363 
-376 PGAGPPPPP
+376 
-385 SGGAAKGAGTLRS
+385 
-398 EPIPKRFFVVN
+398 
-409 LHGELVAGAKT
+409 AGAKT

-463 GRGRVVRQ
+463 GRSRVVRQ

-516 PRLHEVGIDGTV
+516 PRLDEVGIDGTV

-572 VFRRSRGRALLVVVQ
+572 LFRRSRGRALLVVVQ
-587 IGLAVVLLLSS
+587 IGLAVVLLLGS

-674 SQARQSSTAA
+674 SQARQSIGRAA
-684 PPPPPPPGVVGKP
+684 AASCRQVSAGKP
-697 DFPVAHLV
+697 DFPVTHLV

-738 RTLARSGFV
+738 RTLARSGFL
-747 GENPVGAR
+747 GEHPVGTR

-775 GLADPPGSAIFANL
+775 GLADPPGAAIFANL
-789 ERAGADSRLFEHSS
+789 ERTGADSRLFEHSS

-839 MEQILSNSM
+839 MEQILSNSI

-947 AMPVVLAS
+947 AMPVVLAT

-969 TVVPLAALRHE
+969 TVAPLAALRHE